1 MRVSIFV
8 FLLLGAS
15 NLVLADGASEFMK
28 RCSVCHG
35 ENAEKP
41 SLGVSAVIAG
51 WKEEQI
57 IEKLKAYKV
66 GSLNQYGYGSMMGG
80 QATKLSEKQMRE
92 VAKYISTLNPPLKNE
107 IGEYVSEVLTPEQI
121 AYKAFLRQYFIENP
135 RYGNIREANRLWEE
149 KQKIK

>member
-8 FLLLGAS
+8 LLLGGAS
-15 NLVLADGASEFMK
+15 TLALADGASEFMK
-28 RCSVCHG
+28 RCTVCHG

-51 WKEEQI
+51 WKEEKI
-57 IEKLKAYKV
+57 IEKLKAYKA
-66 GSLNQYGYGSMMGG
+66 GTLNQYGHGKMMGG
-80 QATKLSEKQMRE
+80 QATKLSDSQMRE
-92 VAKYISTLNPPLKNE
+92 VARYISTLKPPVQNE
-107 IGEYVSEVLTPEQI
+107 IGEYVPEVLSPEQI
-121 AYKAFLRQYFIENP
+121 AYKEFLRQYFIENP